1 MAVFWPF
8 CPPFECRFSQ
18 KVINDEPI
26 LKSVDCGTPGRL
38 EVSQI
43 RLIFAPMQIT
53 SKHSTKYRYQ
63 HLYVITT
70 AATTIMWM

>member
-18 KVINDEPI
+18 KFINDEAV

-53 SKHSTKYRYQ
+53 TKKIFTKQDNGVEFFLRK
-63 HLYVITT
+63 
-70 AATTIMWM
+70 